1 MWEQRNPSL
10 PLRASRRDT
19 PHAASSPP
27 TTRRCNNKM
36 VPKTRKKLGLDTTA
50 AKCGQLSSEDRQI
63 KRFKYWHNRF
73 VILKQVFDDTEPSTV
88 KQRWRD
94 RRRRLQWYTFWVAAM
109 ELALTVLFGLVQ
121 CVEGGLQVWKT
132 YYPWA
137 WVAIIGDEKGR
148 SLDVQLNFGQ
158 SEKDIGGLV
167 SLTPTEIRV
176 INFKQ
181 VE

>member
-1 MWEQRNPSL
+1 VKAKESKSTPPGLLEETFLTLALLL
-10 PLRASRRDT
+10 PQHDT
-19 PHAASSPP
+19 ATMKWYQKHQ
-27 TTRRCNNKM
+27 
-36 VPKTRKKLGLDTTA
+36 KKLGLDTTA

-63 KRFKYWHNRF
+63 KRFRYWHDRL

-88 KQRWRD
+88 KQWWRD
-94 RRRRLQWYTFWVAAM
+94 RRKRVQWYTFWVAAM
-109 ELALTVLFGLVQ
+109 VLALTVLFGLVQ

-132 YYPWA
+132 YYPRAWA
-137 WVAIIGDEKGR
+137 AIIGDEKGR